1 MFIFNLNLNV
11 HLETDTTLG
20 LFITTEFER
29 LATFQNKLMLVL
41 ANGTFKTQDDLL
53 SGLGFLV
60 ENGFGL
66 TTITGLFAVITT
78 LSLSEN

>member
-1 MFIFNLNLNV
+1 MLIFNLNFNV

-20 LFITTEFER
+20 LLITTEFER
-29 LATFQNKLMLVL
+29 LATFQDKLMFVL